1 LQPPERGFRA
11 GERAQRGAFGAP
23 ADGWQLLANLTWQD
37 GWDRTAGERLLRV
50 PTWTAN
56 LVLRREL
63 DPTSAVAVLA
73 SFVGERDDLDFSTFP
88 ATRVTLPGYVTFAL
102 RYELTLADLVVSL
115 GLDNLL
121 DARYETLRGYP
132 APGRTVFVQV
142 ASRR

>member
-1 LQPPERGFRA
+1 VNGLSAELSGR
-11 GERAQRGAFGAP
+11 P

-37 GWDRTAGERLLRV
+37 GWEPTTGRRLPRV

-73 SFVGERDDLDFSTFP
+73 SFVGEQVDQG
-88 ATRVTLPGYVTFAL
+88 VTLPGYVTFAL